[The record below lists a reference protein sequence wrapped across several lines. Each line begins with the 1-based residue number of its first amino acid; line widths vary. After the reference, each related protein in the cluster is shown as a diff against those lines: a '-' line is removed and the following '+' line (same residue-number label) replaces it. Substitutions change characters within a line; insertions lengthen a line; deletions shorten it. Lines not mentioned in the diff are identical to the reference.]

1 LKRRWWA
8 EHGETWRQKR
18 KVVKSKK
25 KGGKKN
31 GARKTR

>member
-8 EHGETWRQKR
+8 DHGEKWRQKR

-25 KGGKKN
+25 KGGKH